1 MKTSV
6 IQSHHFQAIFIL
18 SAAPVPALSQ
28 HRIIL
33 GGNKRTKTMRARDF
47 LEHYPLAY
55 LPTVLCIVSTKTY
68 RDNAKSGIS
77 EIPVLSCLIPYRN

>member
-33 GGNKRTKTMRARDF
+33 EVQGGNKRPKSLGARDS
-47 LEHYPLAY
+47 LEHDPLAY
-55 LPTVLCIVSTKTY
+55 LPTVC
-68 RDNAKSGIS
+68 
-77 EIPVLSCLIPYRN
+77 VL